1 MATNLIL
8 GTAGHI
14 DHGKT
19 SLIRALTGTNTDRL
33 PEEKKRGITIELG
46 YAVME
51 LDDFR
56 FGIVDVPGHEKF
68 VRQMLSG
75 ATGMDMALLVVAADD
90 SIKRQTTEHL
100 DILRLLDL
108 PGGVIAITK
117 CDTVEPDWQEMV
129 VEEVRELVKGTFL
142 ENSAIIPTSAHT
154 GAGLPELKA
163 ELAKVATDVQAR
175 NDLIDPDAP
184 FRMAIDRVFSI
195 EGHGTVVTGSVSS
208 GSAKIG
214 DKLEVQPGGLSARV
228 REIQN
233 HDLAVEE
240 IARGQRGAV
249 NIAGV
254 HHAEL
259 KRGQELCSAG
269 HLRPSRIISVRL
281 QLLNNIARPL
291 KDRQRV
297 RFHIGTNEVLASAR
311 LLQGRELQAGD
322 SGFVQLFLSDP
333 IVSVWN
339 QPFVV
344 RTESPLE
351 TIGGGRIL
359 MSNAPRLKSP
369 TETDTEMLGQLG
381 SENATERVAAA
392 LYFQSMLNDQLTDLA
407 RIAGVSDASSHV
419 EKLRESGELSE
430 LVLSPQ
436 KSLIA
441 HKKTVQGVGDSIM
454 KFMKRFHESDPLAS
468 GVERVKLDGF
478 FSYMEYKQLF
488 DLALKQ
494 LVKEKKVNQAGGTYS
509 LEGYGPQLTKN
520 EKLLLAKIL
529 TRFEESGLEPPTV
542 AQLTKEATKSA
553 QSVPQL
559 VQLACDQGVVVK
571 LADDIFVHQS
581 VVENIKQQ
589 LNEMLTN
596 GQGITMSDLRQHLNT
611 SRKYAIPICEHLDS
625 IGFTRRDGDL
635 RFLVSP
641 G

>member
-1 MATNLIL
+1 MTTNLIL

-51 LDDFR
+51 IDDFR

-90 SIKRQTTEHL
+90 SVKRQTTEHL

-117 CDTVEPDWQEMV
+117 CDTVEPDWLEMV
-129 VEEVRELVKGTFL
+129 AEEVRELVQGTFL
-142 ENSAIIPTSAHT
+142 EQAAIVQTSAHT
-154 GAGLPELKA
+154 GQGLDELKT
-163 ELAKVATDVQAR
+163 ELTRVAKDVQAR
-175 NDLIDPDAP
+175 SDLIDPSAP
-184 FRMAIDRVFSI
+184 FRMAIDRVFTI

-208 GSAKIG
+208 GSTQIG
-214 DKLEVQPGGLSARV
+214 DKLEIQPGGLAARV

-233 HDLAVEE
+233 HDRTVQE
-240 IARGQRGAV
+240 IGRGQRGAINV
-249 NIAGV
+249 AGV

-259 KRGQELCSAG
+259 SRGQELCSAG
-269 HLRPSRIISVRL
+269 HLRPSRMISARI
-281 QLLNNIARPL
+281 QLLKNISRPL
-291 KDRQRV
+291 KDRQRI
-297 RFHIGTNEVLASAR
+297 RFHIGTSEVLASVR
-311 LLQGRELQAGD
+311 LLEGRELNPGEA
-322 SGFVQLFLSDP
+322 GFVQLFLSDP

-339 QPFVV
+339 QPFVL

-359 MSNAPRLKSP
+359 MSNATRLKNPS
-369 TETDTEMLGQLG
+369 ESDSLMLNQLG
-381 SENATERVAAA
+381 SADATERVSAA

-407 RIAGVSDASSHV
+407 RIAGVSDATSHV
-419 EKLRESGELSE
+419 EQLKESGELTE
-430 LVLSPQ
+430 LILSPQ
-436 KSLIA
+436 KSLFT
-441 HKKTVQGVGDSIM
+441 HRKTISNLGEAIV

-468 GVERVKLDGF
+468 GVDRVKLEAF
-478 FSYMEYKQLF
+478 FSYIETRQLF
-488 DLALKQ
+488 EAALKQ
-494 LVKEKKVNQAGGTYS
+494 LIREKKVNQAGSLYS

-529 TRFEESGLEPPTV
+529 DRFAGAGLEPPTI

-559 VQLACDQGVVVK
+559 VQLACDQGEVVK
-571 LADDIFVHQS
+571 LADEIHVHHKVIDDI
-581 VVENIKQQ
+581 KDQ
-589 LNEMLTN
+589 LTEMLAG
-596 GQGITMSDLRQHLNT
+596 GQGITMSDLRQYLNT
-611 SRKYAIPICEHLDS
+611 SRKYAIPICEHLDE
-625 IGFTRRDGDL
+625 IGFTRRDGDF
-635 RFLVSP
+635 RYLVESN
-641 G
+641 